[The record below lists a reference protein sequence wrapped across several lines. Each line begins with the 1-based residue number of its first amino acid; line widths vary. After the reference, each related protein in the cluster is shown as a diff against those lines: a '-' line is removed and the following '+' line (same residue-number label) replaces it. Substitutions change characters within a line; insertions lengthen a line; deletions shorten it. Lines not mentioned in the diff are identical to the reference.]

1 MRIDSSGNVGIGT
14 SSPASSASRT
24 LTVQNGGADG
34 TASITAGDY
43 SSAASMIP
51 MVQTLGNRYDGNQ
64 TFGGRFAASFRR
76 SDSTAIASGHNLG
89 YYAFGGQWG
98 TDTTYQ
104 SAKLLYAASIIGVAE
119 GSFTSATAMPTA
131 ITFCTGSTGGAIQT
145 ANTAYGTERM
155 RIDSSGNVG
164 IGTTSPSTYGKFVV
178 SGSSN
183 SGVGTFIGNASLTG
197 SAPTYQG
204 SIRLID
210 NPTSSTAASGGIEFL
225 ASTFG
230 SGYGWKMAAID
241 SSGVQ
246 LTFATRQNSAAWT
259 EAMRID
265 SSGNLL
271 VGTTATSNITKLTTY
286 NAGNAFIAANTA
298 TSNLTTPAMQV
309 SKGDN
314 NTTTSNVLVQF
325 LTNGFVNGQG
335 QINAN
340 GASAAAFGSFSDK
353 RLKENIVDLPSQ
365 LEKIMALR
373 PVEFDYVESIGGG
386 HQIGFIAQEVETV
399 YPDLV
404 GVGEN
409 EMLTLT
415 DLNKNDAR
423 LIKCIQEQQALI
435 TSLTARITALES
447 T

>member
-1 MRIDSSGNVGIGT
+1 MGTLTFQATAGGSVNLLGPNISGTVNLTLPSADGTSGQPLQTNGSGTLSFANLAIANGGTGATSFTANQIHYGSFSQSAGLTFDGTNFATTGTATAAKLIPTGSSATGNGLYLPAANSVGISTNGTNAVYIDSNQLVGIGT
-14 SSPASSASRT
+14 SSPGFKLDVLGSAN
-24 LTVQNGGADG
+24 TVAKVKTTGAGSYGALQIFNSNTNGE
-34 TASITAGDY
+34 ASIGYRD
-43 SSAASMIP
+43 
-51 MVQTLGNRYDGNQ
+51 D
-64 TFGGRFAASFRR
+64 
-76 SDSTAIASGHNLG
+76 SDSDATAWVVGKSVGAAD
-89 YYAFGGQWG
+89 AFGW
-98 TDTTYQ
+98 YN
-104 SAKLLYAASIIGVAE
+104 
-119 GSFTSATAMPTA
+119 
-131 ITFCTGSTGGAIQT
+131 GST
-145 ANTAYGTERM
+145 RM
-155 RIDSSGNVG
+155 VLD
-164 IGTTSPSTYGKFVV
+164 T
-178 SGSSN
+178 
-183 SGVGTFIGNASLTG
+183 
-197 SAPTYQG
+197 
-204 SIRLID
+204 
-210 NPTSSTAASGGIEFL
+210 
-225 ASTFG
+225 
-230 SGYGWKMAAID
+230 
-241 SSGVQ
+241 
-246 LTFATRQNSAAWT
+246 
-259 EAMRID
+259 
-265 SSGNLL
+265 SGNLL

-435 TSLTARITALES
+435 TSLTARITALER
-447 T
+447 

>member
-1 MRIDSSGNVGIGT
+1 
-14 SSPASSASRT
+14 
-24 LTVQNGGADG
+24 
-34 TASITAGDY
+34 
-43 SSAASMIP
+43 
-51 MVQTLGNRYDGNQ
+51 
-64 TFGGRFAASFRR
+64 
-76 SDSTAIASGHNLG
+76 
-89 YYAFGGQWG
+89 
-98 TDTTYQ
+98 
-104 SAKLLYAASIIGVAE
+104 
-119 GSFTSATAMPTA
+119 
-131 ITFCTGSTGGAIQT
+131 
-145 ANTAYGTERM
+145 
-155 RIDSSGNVG
+155 
-164 IGTTSPSTYGKFVV
+164 
-178 SGSSN
+178 
-183 SGVGTFIGNASLTG
+183 
-197 SAPTYQG
+197 
-204 SIRLID
+204 
-210 NPTSSTAASGGIEFL
+210 
-225 ASTFG
+225 
-230 SGYGWKMAAID
+230 
-241 SSGVQ
+241 
-246 LTFATRQNSAAWT
+246 
-259 EAMRID
+259 MRID

-325 LTNGFVNGQG
+325 LTNGFVTGQG

-340 GASAAAFGSFSDK
+340 GSSAAAFGSFSDK

-386 HQIGFIAQEVETV
+386 HQIGFIAQEVQTI